1 MICVGDLFFKGIE
14 LKDGN
19 RGMYNGIEFHV
30 NEVKTHFEASSIMDQ
45 CSKMMGLVDKKGYS
59 SRNWTVFMY
68 GKNGRIP
75 SESFYETKG
84 PRGKL
89 LRWVEYGRL
98 LPILTYSMGDGN
110 AVNEFLMNRE
120 WIDKTGHV
128 YLLRTVINGEVIMK
142 YGRACDLDQRMS
154 AYKHGCDSYKKIAS
168 CPVDDMFDVE
178 KKIGEYLYTH
188 GAVRHSKGDEWFT
201 YGRVV
206 GNADCD
212 TAVENWMDALNKIDP
227 NLMEKVVGYEEYM

>member
-14 LKDGN
+14 LKDG
-19 RGMYNGIEFHV
+19 RGWFNGIEFHV
-30 NEVKTHFEASSIMDQ
+30 NEAKTHFEASSIMEQ
-45 CSKMMGLVDKKGYS
+45 CSEMMGLVSKKGYPCKYWS
-59 SRNWTVFMY
+59 SFMN
-68 GKNGRIP
+68 GKNGRIT
-75 SESFYETKG
+75 SESYYETKG
-84 PRGKL
+84 PRCKL
-89 LRWVEYGRL
+89 LKWVEYGEL

-110 AVNEFLMNRE
+110 AVNRFLTNRD
-120 WIDKTGHV
+120 WVDKAGHV
-128 YLLRTVINGEVIMK
+128 YLLRTVVNGEVIMK
-142 YGRACDLDQRMS
+142 YGYSWDLDQRMY
-154 AYKHGCDSYKKIAS
+154 AYKHGCDSYKKIAT

>member
-1 MICVGDLFFKGIE
+1 MISVGDLFFKGIE
-14 LKDGN
+14 LKDG
-19 RGMYNGIEFHV
+19 RGWFNGIEFHV
-30 NEVKTHFEASSIMDQ
+30 NEVKTHFEASSIMEH
-45 CSKMMGLVDKKGYS
+45 CGKMMGLIDKKGCS
-59 SRNWTVFMY
+59 SRNWSVFMN

-75 SESFYETKG
+75 SESYYETKG
-84 PRGKL
+84 SRGKL

-110 AVNEFLMNRE
+110 AVNEFLMNRP

-128 YLLRTVINGEVIMK
+128 YLLRTVVNGEVILK
-142 YGRACDLDQRMS
+142 YGYTWDLDQRMP
-154 AYKHGCDSYKKIAS
+154 AYKCGCDSFKKIAS

-188 GAVRHSKGDEWFT
+188 GAIRHSKGKEWFT

-212 TAVENWMDALNKIDP
+212 TAFENWVNALDEIDP
-227 NLMEKVVGYEEYM
+227 NLVEMIIFDDN